1 MRIVCPQSCLPLV
14 ALALWVSMA
23 PVTRAEPQNGAAAPA
38 PSPSPAAPERAAA
51 PNDAA
56 APANQPLK
64 EAVKETIKS
73 VLDGEAAGTVGQ
85 KVQDAVADTLQK
97 TSTAAMKDVTLVLRI
112 SKEFIRQHEPPPVEQ
127 VAAVDRCLFGA
138 HVTGTATTTGKPAVS
153 MDGDHTKPV
162 FTLHFA
168 GTTVTRT
175 VATKRPV
182 KAMTTG
188 RAVFDVHREIR
199 FDGTEFS
206 DGPETIECSYDS
218 TLDGVSVPPG
228 LRGRIVR
235 KFAVPQIQANRPKAD
250 AIALAETKET
260 ILESFGE
267 RTDKLVNDLNTN
279 VPWKKTL
286 ALLAPQESDWVASFS
301 STKDWVEARSSHLDG
316 PFPDLPDE
324 ADELKAPI
332 ELWVLGR
339 PDAVMSGKLLALWGV
354 SNVAMDRFRD
364 VTPAPAAA
372 VAAGIDPAV
381 VGDWWVLRVGT
392 DLAERFLEGLAQ

>member
-14 ALALWVSMA
+14 ALALWVSVA
-23 PVTRAEPQNGAAAPA
+23 PATRAEPQNSAAAPA

-127 VAAVDRCLFGA
+127 VEPVDRCLFGA

-153 MDGDHTKPV
+153 MDGNHTKPV

-235 KFAVPQIQANRPKAD
+235 TFAVPQIQANRPKAD

-267 RTDKLVNDLNTN
+267 RTDKLVSDLNTN

-301 STKDWVEARSSHLDG
+301 STKDWIEARSSHLDG

-324 ADELKAPI
+324 ADDLKAPI
-332 ELWVLGR
+332 ELWVLGK

>member
-1 MRIVCPQSCLPLV
+1 MRIVCPQSCFPLV
-14 ALALWVSMA
+14 ALALWVSVGPA
-23 PVTRAEPQNGAAAPA
+23 ARAEPQGGDTVPATSPSPESPNQAAAPTD
-38 PSPSPAAPERAAA
+38 P
-51 PNDAA
+51 A

-64 EAVKETIKS
+64 EAVKDTIKS
-73 VLDGEAAGTVGQ
+73 VLDGEAAGAVGQ
-85 KVQDAVADTLQK
+85 KVQQAVVDTLQK
-97 TSTAAMKDVTLVLRI
+97 SSAEAMKDVTLILRI

-127 VAAVDRCLFGA
+127 VSPVDRCLFGA
-138 HVTGTATTTGKPAVS
+138 RVTGTATTTGKPAVS
-153 MDGDHTKPV
+153 LDGDHTKPV

-168 GTTVTRT
+168 GTTVTHT
-175 VATKRPV
+175 VATKHPV
-182 KAMTTG
+182 KATTTG

-260 ILESFGE
+260 ILKSFGE

-332 ELWVLGR
+332 ELWVLGK

-392 DLAERFLEGLAQ
+392 DLAERFLEGLAK

>member
-1 MRIVCPQSCLPLV
+1 MRIVCPQSCRTLV
-14 ALALWVSMA
+14 ALALWVSVA
-23 PVTRAEPQNGAAAPA
+23 PATRAEPQNSAAAPA

-301 STKDWVEARSSHLDG
+301 SAKDWIEARSSHLDG

-324 ADELKAPI
+324 ADDLKAPI
-332 ELWVLGR
+332 ELWVLGK
-339 PDAVMSGKLLALWGV
+339 PDAVMSGRLLALWGV

>member
-1 MRIVCPQSCLPLV
+1 MRIVCPQSCFPLV

-73 VLDGEAAGTVGQ
+73 VLDGEAAGAVGQ
-85 KVQDAVADTLQK
+85 KVQEAVADTLQK

-392 DLAERFLEGLAQ
+392 DLAERFLEGLGK

>member
-1 MRIVCPQSCLPLV
+1 MRIVCPQSCFPLV
-14 ALALWVSMA
+14 ALALWVNMA

-73 VLDGEAAGTVGQ
+73 VLDGEAAGAVGQ
-85 KVQDAVADTLQK
+85 KVQEAVVDTLQK

-218 TLDGVSVPPG
+218 TLDSVSVPPG

-260 ILESFGE
+260 ILTSFGE

-286 ALLAPQESDWVASFS
+286 ALLALQESDWVASFS
-301 STKDWVEARSSHLDG
+301 STKDWVEARSSHLEG
-316 PFPDLPDE
+316 LFPDLPDE

-332 ELWVLGR
+332 ELWVLGK

-372 VAAGIDPAV
+372 IAAGIDPAV

-392 DLAERFLEGLAQ
+392 DLAERFLEGLGK

>member
-1 MRIVCPQSCLPLV
+1 MRIVCPQSCFPLV

-73 VLDGEAAGTVGQ
+73 VLDGEAAGAVGQ
-85 KVQDAVADTLQK
+85 KVQEAVVDTLQK
-97 TSTAAMKDVTLVLRI
+97 TSTEAMKDVTLVLRI

-332 ELWVLGR
+332 ELWVLGK

-364 VTPAPAAA
+364 VTPTPAAA
-372 VAAGIDPAV
+372 VAAGIDPAI

-392 DLAERFLEGLAQ
+392 DLAERFLEGLAK

>member
-1 MRIVCPQSCLPLV
+1 MRIACPQSCFPLV

-73 VLDGEAAGTVGQ
+73 VLDGEAAGAVGQ
-85 KVQDAVADTLQK
+85 KVQEAVVDTLQK

-392 DLAERFLEGLAQ
+392 DLAERFLEGLGK

>member
-1 MRIVCPQSCLPLV
+1 MRIVCPQSCFPLV

-127 VAAVDRCLFGA
+127 VEPVDRCLFGA
-138 HVTGTATTTGKPAVS
+138 RVTGTATTTGKPAVS

-392 DLAERFLEGLAQ
+392 DLAERFLEGLGK

>member
-1 MRIVCPQSCLPLV
+1 MRIVRPQSCYPLV
-14 ALALWVSMA
+14 ALALWVSVA
-23 PVTRAEPQNGAAAPA
+23 PAARAEPQGGDTAPTT
-38 PSPSPAAPERAAA
+38 SPSPAAPKQVAA
-51 PNDAA
+51 PNDAPN
-56 APANQPLK
+56 PANQPLK
-64 EAVKETIKS
+64 DAVKDTIKS
-73 VLDGEAAGTVGQ
+73 VLDGEAAGAVGQ
-85 KVQDAVADTLQK
+85 KVQQAVVDTLQK
-97 TSTAAMKDVTLVLRI
+97 SSAAAMKDVTLILRI

-127 VAAVDRCLFGA
+127 VSPVDRCLFGA
-138 HVTGTATTTGKPAVS
+138 RVTGTATTTGKAAVS
-153 MDGDHTKPV
+153 LDGDHTKPV

-168 GTTVTRT
+168 GTTVTHT
-175 VATKRPV
+175 VAKKHPV
-182 KAMTTG
+182 KAITTG

-206 DGPETIECSYDS
+206 DGPETIECSYAS

-235 KFAVPQIQANRPKAD
+235 RFAVPQIQANRPKAD

-286 ALLAPQESDWVASFS
+286 ALLAPQESDWVGSFS
-301 STKDWVEARSSHLDG
+301 STKDWIEARSSHLDG

-324 ADELKAPI
+324 AAELKAPI
-332 ELWVLGR
+332 ELWVLGK
-339 PDAVMSGKLLALWGV
+339 PDGVMSGKLLALWGV

-372 VAAGIDPAV
+372 IAAGIDPAV

-392 DLAERFLEGLAQ
+392 DLAERFLEGLAK

>member
-1 MRIVCPQSCLPLV
+1 
-14 ALALWVSMA
+14 
-23 PVTRAEPQNGAAAPA
+23 
-38 PSPSPAAPERAAA
+38 
-51 PNDAA
+51 
-56 APANQPLK
+56 
-64 EAVKETIKS
+64 
-73 VLDGEAAGTVGQ
+73 
-85 KVQDAVADTLQK
+85 
-97 TSTAAMKDVTLVLRI
+97 MKDVTLVLRI

-332 ELWVLGR
+332 ELWVLGK

>member
-1 MRIVCPQSCLPLV
+1 MRIVCPQSCFPLV

-301 STKDWVEARSSHLDG
+301 STKDWIEARSSHLDG

-332 ELWVLGR
+332 ELWVLGK

-392 DLAERFLEGLAQ
+392 DLAERFLEGLGK